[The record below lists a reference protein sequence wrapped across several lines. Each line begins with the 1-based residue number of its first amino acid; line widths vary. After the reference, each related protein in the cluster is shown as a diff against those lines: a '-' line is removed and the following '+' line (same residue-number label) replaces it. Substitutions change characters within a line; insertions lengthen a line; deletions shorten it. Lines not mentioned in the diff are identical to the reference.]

1 MANLLAFLQAAW
13 YDYKIQN
20 YHYLSEGGV
29 GMRRIAAVFIAL
41 LVIMSLA
48 VTASASSA
56 SNIQITAIVASDGSC
71 QVTQTVNLTL
81 TAATDN
87 LTYPLPADARGITV
101 NGSSV
106 STHKADG
113 YQYADISRMVK
124 GMTGQFSLIFSY
136 TLPNC
141 VTFDELDRTIV
152 TVPLLSGFT
161 YPVDNMSF
169 AVTLPGEIA
178 AKPTFTSGYYQSSI
192 ETVLHSSVSG
202 QIISGYSTNA
212 LKDLETMSMSIEMP
226 TELFPRQQV
235 QEWSVAFDDI
245 AMYVFAGL
253 ALVYWILFLRCLPPR
268 RISRF
273 LPPDGVN
280 AGEIGSALTGQ
291 GASLTMML
299 LHWAQLG
306 YVLIHLDKHGRVM
319 LHRRMDMGNERSAF
333 ENRVFRALFGKK
345 DMIDGTGYHYARL
358 YRKVA
363 STKPELPGHFR
374 RGTGNPAIFRV
385 LACGIGVFGGMSLGF
400 AIGEGAFLVGFMV
413 FVMVTFGGV
422 SAWLIQ
428 SGVRCM
434 FLHDKKK
441 LWIAL
446 GCCAAWLLFGAIAG
460 QLGIAAAVAG
470 AELLAGLAAAYSGR
484 RTEQGRQAMAQIL
497 GLRRYLRSAPKDEA
511 LRRARMTPEFFFS
524 MMPYALAL
532 GVEDR
537 FAKQFGAMRLPGCPY
552 LTTGMDAH
560 MTAAE
565 WAKLMNTAIA
575 RLDER
580 QKNLAIERLLA
591 K

>member
-1 MANLLAFLQAAW
+1 
-13 YDYKIQN
+13 
-20 YHYLSEGGV
+20 
-29 GMRRIAAVFIAL
+29 MRRAAAVFAAL
-41 LVIMSLA
+41 LILFSLA
-48 VTASASSA
+48 TTVSASSA
-56 SNIQITAIVASDGSC
+56 SNIQITAIVSSDGSC

-81 TAATDN
+81 SAATDS
-87 LTYPLPADARGITV
+87 LIFPLPADARGVTV
-101 NGSSV
+101 NGTSA

-113 YQYADISRMVK
+113 YQYADISRLVK
-124 GMTGQFSLIFSY
+124 GLTGQFSLIFSY

-141 VTFDELDRTIV
+141 VAADELDRTIV

-192 ETVLHSSVSG
+192 ETVLHYSVSG
-202 QIISGYSTNA
+202 QIISGYSTNT

-235 QEWSVAFDDI
+235 QEWSVVFDDI
-245 AMYVFAGL
+245 AMYVCAGL
-253 ALVYWILFLRCLPPR
+253 ALLYWLLFLRCLPPR

-273 LPPDGVN
+273 LPPDGLN
-280 AGEIGSALTGQ
+280 AGEMGSALTGR
-291 GASLTMML
+291 GADLTMML

-306 YVLIHLDKHGRVM
+306 YVLIHLDKHGRIM
-319 LHRRMDMGNERSAF
+319 LHKRMDMGNERSAF
-333 ENRVFRALFGKK
+333 ENRVFRSLFGKK
-345 DMIDGTGYHYARL
+345 DMIDGTGYHYAQL

-363 STKPELPGHFR
+363 GAKPELPGLFR
-374 RGTGNPAIFRV
+374 RGSGNPTIFRV

-400 AIGEGAFLVGFMV
+400 AIGEGAVLVGFMV
-413 FVMVTFGGV
+413 FVMVTFGAV

-428 SGVRCM
+428 SGMRCI

-446 GCCAAWLLFGAIAG
+446 GCCAGWLLFGAIAG

-470 AELLAGLAAAYSGR
+470 GELLAGLAAAYGGR
-484 RTEQGRQAMAQIL
+484 RTDQGRLAMAQIL
-497 GLRRYLRSAPKDEA
+497 GLRRYLRKAPKDGFVNP
-511 LRRARMTPEFFFS
+511 ARTTPEYFFS
-524 MMPYALAL
+524 MVPYALAL
-532 GVEDR
+532 GVEES
-537 FAKQFGAMRLPGCPY
+537 FAKQFGSMRLPGCPY

-560 MTAAE
+560 MTALE
-565 WAKLMNTAIA
+565 WTKLMNSAID
-575 RLDER
+575 RLNER
-580 QKNLAIERLLA
+580 QKNLAIERLLP